1 MRSLKTMRTLTLALA
16 AAAAI
21 PASLAFASPAMA
33 QANTRTL
40 TVFGDDQC
48 PTSNNEEIIVCR
60 RLPEQERFRIP
71 MDLREGTLTPDS
83 TAGAVR
89 NQRIVDKDVAADGIG
104 SCSTVGAGG
113 ATGCFMQNVRRNR
126 EQRQADGEAPA
137 IDF

>member
-1 MRSLKTMRTLTLALA
+1 MRTLTLALA

-21 PASLAFASPAMA
+21 PVSLVFASPAMA

-40 TVFGDDQC
+40 TVFGDDPC
-48 PTSNNEEIIVCR
+48 PSSNNEEIIVCR

-83 TAGAVR
+83 TAQAVR
-89 NQRIVDKDVAADGIG
+89 NQRIVDRDVAADGIG
-104 SCSTVGAGG
+104 SCSTVGPGG
-113 ATGCFMQNVRRNR
+113 ASGCFLQNARRNR
-126 EQRQADGEAPA
+126 EQRQKDGEAPL

>member
-1 MRSLKTMRTLTLALA
+1 MRTLTLALA

-21 PASLAFASPAMA
+21 PVSLVFASPVMA

-40 TVFGDDQC
+40 TVFGDDPC
-48 PTSNNEEIIVCR
+48 PSSNNEEIIVCR

-83 TAGAVR
+83 TAQAVR
-89 NQRIVDKDVAADGIG
+89 NQRIVDRDVAADGIG
-104 SCSTVGAGG
+104 SCSTVGPGG
-113 ATGCFMQNVRRNR
+113 ASGCFLQNARRNR
-126 EQRQADGEAPA
+126 EQRQKDGEAPL

>member
-1 MRSLKTMRTLTLALA
+1 MRMLTLALA

-40 TVFGDDQC
+40 TVFGDDPC
-48 PTSNNEEIIVCR
+48 PSSNNEEIVVCR
-60 RLPEQERFRIP
+60 RLPEVERFRIP
-71 MDLREGTLTPDS
+71 MDLREGTIGPES
-83 TAGAVR
+83 TSGAVR
-89 NQRIVDKDVAADGIG
+89 NQRIVDKDVASDGIG

-113 ATGCFMQNVRRNR
+113 ATGCFLQNARKNR
-126 EQRQADGEAPA
+126 EARQAEGETPA

>member
-1 MRSLKTMRTLTLALA
+1 MRILTLALA
-16 AAAAI
+16 AATI
-21 PASLAFASPAMA
+21 PASFAVASPAMA
-33 QANTRTL
+33 QTGSRTL
-40 TVFGDDQC
+40 TIYGNDKC

-71 MDLREGTLTPDS
+71 MDLREGTITPDS

-113 ATGCFMQNVRRNR
+113 ATGCFLQNARRNR
-126 EQRQADGEAPA
+126 EQRQKDGEAPA